1 MQKPLEALSTSGG
14 GVQSLGGGGEV
25 GGGQFKFEKDSGI
38 SVLG

>member
-14 GVQSLGGGGEV
+14 GVQSLGGGEV